1 LRIGIKSRINMRIKF
16 TDSAVL
22 REAISARQ
30 RIEFEFVTVEEKVF
44 TMTVSS
50 DSTRKSWTK

>member
-1 LRIGIKSRINMRIKF
+1 MRIKF